1 MDIKKKDNLNRYLWA
16 SVIAHL
22 IFIFIFTGV
31 FKFSDDEFII
41 PPSIQVDLVA
51 PPEALPQKTAEP
63 VAQPEPNPE
72 PEPVPEPKPD
82 KKLPEKEPEV
92 KKEPEG
98 PKVNLEQEKKKKEL
112 EKKKKEKEK
121 EKKLKEEKRKKELEK
136 KKKQK
141 KKKEQELKK
150 NQDQAINKLKQKAA
164 LDKLLKSKTA
174 ESKPMTGDR
183 LNPGT
188 SFAGMDAIQFS
199 KYYDSLKVHLF
210 NNWSL
215 PQWLSELNFKA
226 QDLVVIDENGY
237 VIKKEIIKSSGNSTF
252 DNTILGAIEKASPFP
267 VAPDRL
273 KSKVKNKEIVFGFPE
288 N

>member
-1 MDIKKKDNLNRYLWA
+1 VDIKKKDNLNRYLWA

-72 PEPVPEPKPD
+72 PEPD

-92 KKEPEG
+92 KKELEG
-98 PKVNLEQEKKKKEL
+98 PKMNLEQEKKK
-112 EKKKKEKEK
+112 KEK
-121 EKKLKEEKRKKELEK
+121 EKKLKEEKSKKVK

-141 KKKEQELKK
+141 KKKELELKK

-215 PQWLSELNFKA
+215 PQWLSELNLKA
-226 QDLVVIDENGY
+226 QALVVIDENGY